1 MEENINDIWNIIL
14 SDIKNTVNTPT
25 FKTWFEN
32 IVPISFKKNVLSIS
46 VSSDFAKE
54 WFETRYNKIL
64 SDSINRCLNQD
75 CKIKI
80 IVDPEISS
88 RKDSSSLSF
97 ESDSNVPNPNFT
109 STTSPHHRK
118 MSDYQQ
124 NIQEFNKKYTFDT
137 FIIGRNNEFACNAA
151 VAVCE
156 NPGKAYNPLFI
167 YGGVGLGK
175 THLLHAI
182 GQYTLQLFPDMKVK
196 YVSAEQFITDFINS
210 LRDKNIMGFKAAYR
224 TNDVLLIDDIHFL
237 EQKEASQEEFFHTF
251 NALHNTNRQIVITS
265 DRAPKDISSL
275 EERLRSRFEWGLV
288 TDITQPDLETR
299 LAILQKYC
307 VREKVNIPIS
317 DDIFNLIATN
327 FTSNIRELEGALT
340 RVIAYSSLTKTP
352 PNLEIAKEILKDILP
367 ENKEVQINPSKILK
381 EVSKYFS
388 VSVNDLISSK
398 RSQLVSHARH
408 IAMYL
413 MRELTNSSLPKIGKD
428 CGNRDHPTVIY
439 AINKIALLIKSDH
452 SVYNEVQEITNRIK
466 SSS

>member
-1 MEENINDIWNIIL
+1 MEENINEIWAVIL
-14 SDIKNTVNTPT
+14 SDIKNSINTPT
-25 FKTWFEN
+25 YKTWFEN
-32 IVPISFKKNVLSIS
+32 IVPISLKKNTLTIS

-64 SDSINRCLNQD
+64 SDSIDKSLRQN

-80 IVDPEISS
+80 IVDPDIS
-88 RKDSSSLSF
+88 KKELPENLPGDLPKSSKKTKEHKHLYGKSQ
-97 ESDSNVPNPNFT
+97 T
-109 STTSPHHRK
+109 
-118 MSDYQQ
+118 
-124 NIQEFNKKYTFDT
+124 QEFNNKYTFDT

-151 VAVCE
+151 VAICE

-182 GQYTLQLFPDMKVK
+182 GQYTLQLFPDMRVK
-196 YVSAEQFITDFINS
+196 YVSAEQFLTDFINAI
-210 LRDKNIMGFKAAYR
+210 RDKNMMIFKENYR
-224 TNDVLLIDDIHFL
+224 NNDVLLIDDIHFL

-275 EERLRSRFEWGLV
+275 EDRLRSRFEWGLV

-299 LAILQKYC
+299 IAILKKYC
-307 VREKVNIPIS
+307 TREKVSMTIS
-317 DDIFNLIATN
+317 DDIFNLIAAK
-327 FTSNIRELEGALT
+327 FASNIRELEGALT
-340 RVIAYSSLTKTP
+340 RVIAFASLTNTKP
-352 PNLEIAKEILKDILP
+352 DIDKAKEVLKDILP
-367 ENKEVQINPSKILK
+367 EDKEVQINSTRILK

-388 VSVNDLISSK
+388 VSINDIASSK
-398 RSQLVSHARH
+398 RSQLISHARH

-413 MRELTNSSLPKIGKD
+413 IRELTNASLPKIGKD

-439 AINKIALLIKSDH
+439 AINKISLMIKSDRA
-452 SVYNEVQEITNRIK
+452 VYNEVQELTNKIK
-466 SSS
+466 NSV